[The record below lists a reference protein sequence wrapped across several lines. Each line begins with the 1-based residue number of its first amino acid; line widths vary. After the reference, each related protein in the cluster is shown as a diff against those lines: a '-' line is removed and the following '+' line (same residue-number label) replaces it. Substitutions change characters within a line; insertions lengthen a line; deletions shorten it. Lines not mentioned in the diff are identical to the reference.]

1 MNLFQRLLV
10 APATLGLLAPISA
23 NASEVNLNVISN
35 YYSESEL
42 EINSDTF
49 KPLSTNDSLLISGG
63 EGLVD
68 SSDHGPDDSFSSTT
82 SASFS
87 VDMVLGA
94 VDGATNADDTLDA
107 QNLNATYG
115 YQIDLSTSFTGEDS
129 LDVSIDAGSSGTTL
143 GELDLN
149 SGGDT
154 LKVDGVSYTF
164 PLGDKI
170 TAFVGDNTD
179 GSTLYS
185 TACVYGGV
193 TNTLDDC
200 GNASS
205 AMAAEFGTAAGAS
218 FDIGNGFT
226 GAIGYEGQGSDQVGL
241 MTKEGTDSYGGQ
253 LSYAADQYG
262 ASVTYNITETS
273 STAETTYWGLN
284 GYWTPSETGSMPS
297 ISVGYETGDPSAASA
312 KDTTHYFIGLQWDE
326 IGPGTLGVAA
336 GTADPVE
343 ENANELMMYEA
354 FYSYPINDG
363 LTLTPLIFIEEKA
376 AGTDDLTGVAVKA
389 SFSF

>member
-49 KPLSTNDSLLISGG
+49 KPLSTNESLLISGG

-68 SSDHGPDDSFSSTT
+68 SHDHGPEDSFSSTT

-94 VDGATNADDTLDA
+94 VDGATNSDDTLDA

-154 LKVDGVSYTF
+154 LALDGVSYTF

-170 TAFVGDNTD
+170 TAFVGDNMD

-205 AMAAEFGTAAGAS
+205 AMAAGFGTAAGAS

-253 LSYAADQYG
+253 ISYAADQYG

-297 ISVGYETGDPSAASA
+297 ISVGYETGDPSGTAA
-312 KDTTHYFIGLQWDE
+312 DTEHYFIGLQWDE
-326 IGPGTLGVAA
+326 VGPGTLGVAA
-336 GTADPVE
+336 GTADPVAD
-343 ENANELMMYEA
+343 NATELMMYEA
-354 FYSYPINDG
+354 FYSYPVNDG
-363 LTLTPLIFIEEKA
+363 LTVTPLIFIEEK
-376 AGTDDLTGVAVKA
+376 GTGIDDLTGIAVKA

>member
-1 MNLFQRLLV
+1 
-10 APATLGLLAPISA
+10 
-23 NASEVNLNVISN
+23 
-35 YYSESEL
+35 
-42 EINSDTF
+42 
-49 KPLSTNDSLLISGG
+49 
-63 EGLVD
+63 
-68 SSDHGPDDSFSSTT
+68 
-82 SASFS
+82 
-87 VDMVLGA
+87 
-94 VDGATNADDTLDA
+94 
-107 QNLNATYG
+107 LNATYG

-154 LKVDGVSYTF
+154 LALDGVSYTF

-170 TAFVGDNTD
+170 TAFVGDNMD

-205 AMAAEFGTAAGAS
+205 AMAAGFGTAAGAS

-253 LSYAADQYG
+253 ISYAADQYG

-273 STAETTYWGLN
+273 ATAETTYWGLN

-297 ISVGYETGDPSAASA
+297 ISVGYETGDPSGTAA
-312 KDTTHYFIGLQWDE
+312 DTEHYFIGLQWDE
-326 IGPGTLGVAA
+326 VGPGTLGVAA
-336 GTADPVE
+336 GTADPVAD
-343 ENANELMMYEA
+343 NATELMMYEA
-354 FYSYPINDG
+354 FYSYPVNDG
-363 LTLTPLIFIEEKA
+363 LTVTPLIFIEEK
-376 AGTDDLTGVAVKA
+376 GTGIDDLTGIAVKA

>member
-1 MNLFQRLLV
+1 MKLFKSLLV
-10 APATLGLLAPISA
+10 APATLGLLVPMSA
-23 NASEVNLNVISN
+23 TAN
-35 YYSESEL
+35 
-42 EINSDTF
+42 EITI
-49 KPLSTNDSLLISGG
+49 NDFNPVVEETLLAGG

-68 SSDHGPDDSFSSTT
+68 SHSHDSSFSSTT

-87 VDMVLGA
+87 VDMLLGA

-107 QNLNATYG
+107 QQLNATYG

-129 LDVSIDAGSSGTTL
+129 LDVSLDAGSSGTTL

-149 SGGDT
+149 SGGDQLT
-154 LKVDGVSYTF
+154 VDGVSYTF
-164 PLGDKI
+164 PIGDKI
-170 TAFVGDNTD
+170 TAFVGDNMD

-193 TNTLDDC
+193 TTTLDDC

-205 AMAAEFGTAAGAS
+205 AMAAGFGTAAGAS

-273 STAETTYWGLN
+273 STEETTYWGLN

-312 KDTTHYFIGLQWDE
+312 KDTEHYFIGLQWDE
-326 IGPGTLGVAA
+326 VGPGTLGVAA

-343 ENANELMMYEA
+343 ENASELMMYEA
-354 FYSYPINDG
+354 FYSYPVNDG
-363 LTLTPLIFIEEKA
+363 LTITPIVFIEEKA

>member
-68 SSDHGPDDSFSSTT
+68 SHDHGPEDSFSSTT

-94 VDGATNADDTLDA
+94 VDGATNSDDTLDA

-154 LKVDGVSYTF
+154 LALDGVSYTF

-170 TAFVGDNTD
+170 TAFVGDNMD

-205 AMAAEFGTAAGAS
+205 AMAAGFGTAAGAS

-253 LSYAADQYG
+253 ISYAADQYG

-273 STAETTYWGLN
+273 ATAETTYWGLN

-297 ISVGYETGDPSAASA
+297 ISVGYETGDPSGTAA
-312 KDTTHYFIGLQWDE
+312 DTEHYFIGLQWDE
-326 IGPGTLGVAA
+326 VGPGTLGVAA
-336 GTADPVE
+336 GTADPVAD
-343 ENANELMMYEA
+343 NATELMMYEA
-354 FYSYPINDG
+354 FYSYPVNDG
-363 LTLTPLIFIEEKA
+363 LTVTPLIFIEEKA
-376 AGTDDLTGVAVKA
+376 TGTDDLTGVAVKA

>member
-49 KPLSTNDSLLISGG
+49 KPLSTNESLLISGG

-68 SSDHGPDDSFSSTT
+68 SHDHGPEDSFSSTT

-94 VDGATNADDTLDA
+94 VDGATNSDDTLDA

-154 LKVDGVSYTF
+154 LALDGVSYTF

-170 TAFVGDNTD
+170 TAFVGDNMD

-205 AMAAEFGTAAGAS
+205 AMAAGFGTAAGAS

-253 LSYAADQYG
+253 ISYAADQYG

-273 STAETTYWGLN
+273 ATAETTYWGLN

-297 ISVGYETGDPSAASA
+297 ISVGYETGDPSGTAA
-312 KDTTHYFIGLQWDE
+312 DTEHYFIGLQWDE
-326 IGPGTLGVAA
+326 VGPGTLGVAA
-336 GTADPVE
+336 GTADPVAD
-343 ENANELMMYEA
+343 NATELMMYEA
-354 FYSYPINDG
+354 FYSYPVNDG
-363 LTLTPLIFIEEKA
+363 LTVTPLIFIEEK
-376 AGTDDLTGVAVKA
+376 GTGIDDLTGIAVKA

>member
-1 MNLFQRLLV
+1 MKLFQHLLV
-10 APATLGLLAPISA
+10 APAALGLLAPMAA
-23 NASEVNLNVISN
+23 NATEVNLNDISN
-35 YYSESEL
+35 YYPESEL

-49 KPLSTNDSLLISGG
+49 KPSSSSKSLLISGG
-63 EGLVD
+63 EGLVESGED
-68 SSDHGPDDSFSSTT
+68 GSFSSTT
-82 SASFS
+82 TASFS

-94 VDGATNADDTLDA
+94 VDGATNTDDTLDE
-107 QNLNATYG
+107 QQLNASYG

-129 LDVSIDAGSSGTTL
+129 LDVSLDAGTAAAGTTL
-143 GELDLN
+143 DELDLN
-149 SGGDT
+149 SGGSQLT
-154 LKVDGVSYTF
+154 VDGVSYTF

-170 TAFVGDNTD
+170 TAFVGDSMD

-205 AMAAEFGTAAGAS
+205 AMAVGLGTAAGAS
-218 FDIGNGFT
+218 IDIGDGFT
-226 GAIGYEGQGSDQVGL
+226 AAIGYEGEGSSQKGL
-241 MTKEGTDSYGGQ
+241 MTKEGKDSYGGQ
-253 LSYAADQYG
+253 LSYAADSYG
-262 ASVTYNITETS
+262 ASVTYNVTETS

-284 GYWTPSETGSMPS
+284 GYWTPSETGSFPS
-297 ISVGYETGDPSAASA
+297 ISVGYETGDPSTAGA
-312 KDTTHYFIGLQWDE
+312 KDTEHYFIGLQWDE

-343 ENANELMMYEA
+343 ENAAELMMYEA
-354 FYSYPINDG
+354 FYSYPVNDS
-363 LTLTPLIFIEEKA
+363 LTVTPLIFIEEKS
-376 AGTDDLTGVAVKA
+376 GTTDDLTGIAVKA

>member
-1 MNLFQRLLV
+1 MNLFKRLLV
-10 APATLGLLAPISA
+10 APAALGLLAPMTATA
-23 NASEVNLNVISN
+23 NELNLNEVSGYSSSEEVQNISEFN
-35 YYSESEL
+35 PAKEIAFTNSRVDGLESK
-42 EINSDTF
+42 INDF
-49 KPLSTNDSLLISGG
+49 EAG
-63 EGLVD
+63 
-68 SSDHGPDDSFSSTT
+68 SFSSTT

-87 VDMVLGA
+87 VDMLIGA
-94 VDGATNADDTLDA
+94 VDGQTNEDDALDA
-107 QNLNATYG
+107 QNVNTTYG

-154 LKVDGVSYTF
+154 LTLDGVSYTF

-170 TAFVGDNTD
+170 TAFVGDNMD

-205 AMAAEFGTAAGAS
+205 AMAAGFGTAAGAS

-253 LSYAADQYG
+253 ISYAADQYG

-273 STAETTYWGLN
+273 ATAETTYWGLN

-297 ISVGYETGDPSAASA
+297 ISVGYETGDPSGTAA
-312 KDTTHYFIGLQWDE
+312 DTEHYFIGLQWDE

-336 GTADPVE
+336 GTADPVAD
-343 ENANELMMYEA
+343 NATELMMYEA
-354 FYSYPINDG
+354 FYSYPVNDG

>member
-49 KPLSTNDSLLISGG
+49 KPLSTNESLLISGG

-68 SSDHGPDDSFSSTT
+68 SHDHGPEDSFSSTT

-94 VDGATNADDTLDA
+94 VDGATNSDDTLDA

-154 LKVDGVSYTF
+154 LALDGVSYTF

-170 TAFVGDNTD
+170 TAFVGDNMD

-205 AMAAEFGTAAGAS
+205 AMAAGFGTAAGAS
-218 FDIGNGFT
+218 FDIGKGFT

-253 LSYAADQYG
+253 ISYAADQYG

-273 STAETTYWGLN
+273 ATAETTYWGLN

-297 ISVGYETGDPSAASA
+297 ISVGYETGDPSGTAA
-312 KDTTHYFIGLQWDE
+312 DTEHYFIGLQWDE
-326 IGPGTLGVAA
+326 VGPGTLGVAA
-336 GTADPVE
+336 GTADPVAD
-343 ENANELMMYEA
+343 NATELMMYEA
-354 FYSYPINDG
+354 FYSYPVNDG
-363 LTLTPLIFIEEKA
+363 LTVTPLIFIEEK
-376 AGTDDLTGVAVKA
+376 GTGIDDLTGIAVKA

>member
-1 MNLFQRLLV
+1 MKLFKSLLV
-10 APATLGLLAPISA
+10 APAALGLLAPISA
-23 NASEVNLNVISN
+23 TANELNLNDVSGYSSSEEVQNISEFN
-35 YYSESEL
+35 PAKEIAVTNSRVDGL
-42 EINSDTF
+42 ETRINDF
-49 KPLSTNDSLLISGG
+49 EAG
-63 EGLVD
+63 
-68 SSDHGPDDSFSSTT
+68 SFSSTT

-94 VDGATNADDTLDA
+94 VDGATNVDDTLDA

-154 LKVDGVSYTF
+154 LTLDGVSYTF

-170 TAFVGDNTD
+170 TAFVGDNMD

-205 AMAAEFGTAAGAS
+205 AMAAGFGTAAGAS

-253 LSYAADQYG
+253 ISYAADQYG

-273 STAETTYWGLN
+273 ATAETTYWGLN

-297 ISVGYETGDPSAASA
+297 ISVGYETGDPSGTAA
-312 KDTTHYFIGLQWDE
+312 DTEHYFIGLQWDE

-336 GTADPVE
+336 GTADPVAD
-343 ENANELMMYEA
+343 NATELMMYEA
-354 FYSYPINDG
+354 FYSYPVNDG

>member
-1 MNLFQRLLV
+1 MKLFKSLLV
-10 APATLGLLAPISA
+10 APATLGLLVPMSA
-23 NASEVNLNVISN
+23 TANEVTINDFNPAQELAVTNSRVDGLEARIHN
-35 YYSESEL
+35 YEA
-42 EINSDTF
+42 
-49 KPLSTNDSLLISGG
+49 GA
-63 EGLVD
+63 
-68 SSDHGPDDSFSSTT
+68 FSSTT

-87 VDMVLGA
+87 VDMLLGA

-107 QNLNATYG
+107 QQLNATYG

-129 LDVSIDAGSSGTTL
+129 LDVSLDAGSSGTTL

-149 SGGDT
+149 SGGDQLT
-154 LKVDGVSYTF
+154 VDGVSYTF
-164 PLGDKI
+164 PIGDKI
-170 TAFVGDNTD
+170 TAFVGDNMD

-193 TNTLDDC
+193 TTTLDDC

-205 AMAAEFGTAAGAS
+205 AMAAGFGTAAGAS

-273 STAETTYWGLN
+273 STEETTYWGLN

-312 KDTTHYFIGLQWDE
+312 KDTEHYFIGLQWDE
-326 IGPGTLGVAA
+326 VGPGTLGVAA

-343 ENANELMMYEA
+343 ENASELMMYEA
-354 FYSYPINDG
+354 FYSYPVNDG
-363 LTLTPLIFIEEKA
+363 LTITPIVFIEEKA

>member
-49 KPLSTNDSLLISGG
+49 KPLSTNESLLISGG

-68 SSDHGPDDSFSSTT
+68 SHDHGPEDSFSSTT

-94 VDGATNADDTLDA
+94 VDGATNSDDTLDA

-154 LKVDGVSYTF
+154 LALDGVSYTF

-170 TAFVGDNTD
+170 TAFVGDNMD

-205 AMAAEFGTAAGAS
+205 AMAAGFGTAAGAS
-218 FDIGNGFT
+218 FDIGKGFT
-226 GAIGYEGQGSDQVGL
+226 GAIGYEGQGSDQFGL

-253 LSYAADQYG
+253 ISYAADQYG

-273 STAETTYWGLN
+273 ATAETTYWGLN

-297 ISVGYETGDPSAASA
+297 ISVGYETGDPSGTAA
-312 KDTTHYFIGLQWDE
+312 DTEHYFIGLQWDE
-326 IGPGTLGVAA
+326 VGPGTLGVAA
-336 GTADPVE
+336 GTADPVAD
-343 ENANELMMYEA
+343 NATELMMYEA
-354 FYSYPINDG
+354 FYSYPVNDG
-363 LTLTPLIFIEEKA
+363 LTVTPLIFIEEK
-376 AGTDDLTGVAVKA
+376 GTGIDDLTGIAVKA

>member
-1 MNLFQRLLV
+1 MKLFKSLLI
-10 APATLGLLAPISA
+10 APATLGLLAPLSA
-23 NASEVNLNVISN
+23 TANELNLNDVSGYSSSEEVQNISEFYPKELAVTNSRVDGLEARINN
-35 YYSESEL
+35 YEA
-42 EINSDTF
+42 
-49 KPLSTNDSLLISGG
+49 GA
-63 EGLVD
+63 
-68 SSDHGPDDSFSSTT
+68 FSSTT

-87 VDMVLGA
+87 VDMLIGA

-107 QNLNATYG
+107 QQLNATYG

-129 LDVSIDAGSSGTTL
+129 LDVSLDAGSSGTTL

-149 SGGDT
+149 SGGDQLT
-154 LKVDGVSYTF
+154 VDGVSYTF
-164 PLGDKI
+164 PIGDKI
-170 TAFVGDNTD
+170 TAFVGDNMD

-193 TNTLDDC
+193 TTTLDDC

-205 AMAAEFGTAAGAS
+205 AMAAGFVTAAGAS

-273 STAETTYWGLN
+273 STEETTYWGLN

-312 KDTTHYFIGLQWDE
+312 KDTEHYFIGLQWDE
-326 IGPGTLGVAA
+326 VGPGTLGVAA

-343 ENANELMMYEA
+343 ENASELMMYEA
-354 FYSYPINDG
+354 FYSYPVNDG
-363 LTLTPLIFIEEKA
+363 LTITPIVFIEEKA

>member
-1 MNLFQRLLV
+1 MKLFKSLLV
-10 APATLGLLAPISA
+10 APAALGLLAPMSVSA
-23 NASEVNLNVISN
+23 NELNLNDVSGYSSSEEVQNISEFN
-35 YYSESEL
+35 PAKEIAVTNSRVDGLESR
-42 EINSDTF
+42 INDF
-49 KPLSTNDSLLISGG
+49 EAG
-63 EGLVD
+63 
-68 SSDHGPDDSFSSTT
+68 SFSSTT

-94 VDGATNADDTLDA
+94 VDGATNSDDTLDA

-154 LKVDGVSYTF
+154 LALDGVSYTF

-170 TAFVGDNTD
+170 TAFVGDNMD

-205 AMAAEFGTAAGAS
+205 AMAAGFGTAAGAS

-253 LSYAADQYG
+253 ISYAADQYG

-273 STAETTYWGLN
+273 ATAETTYWGLN

-297 ISVGYETGDPSAASA
+297 ISVGYETGDPSGTAA
-312 KDTTHYFIGLQWDE
+312 DTEHYFIGLQWDE
-326 IGPGTLGVAA
+326 VGPGTLGVAA
-336 GTADPVE
+336 GTADPVAD
-343 ENANELMMYEA
+343 NATELMMYEA
-354 FYSYPINDG
+354 FYSYPVNDG
-363 LTLTPLIFIEEKA
+363 LTVTPLIFIEEK
-376 AGTDDLTGVAVKA
+376 GTGIDDLTGIAVKA